1 MYFGR
6 NVNICREQLGE
17 SEQWLAD
24 RARVTKGYIS
34 QVERGLKVPSLPVAV
49 LIAEALGRTVD
60 ELVSDM
66 YPT

>member
-6 NVNICREQLGE
+6 NVKICREQMGQT
-17 SEQWLAD
+17 EQWLAEKAD
-24 RARVTKGYIS
+24 IKKSYIS
-34 QVERGLKVPSLPVAV
+34 LIERGLKVPSLPVAI

-60 ELVSDM
+60 ELASDR